1 MRFRWDVPLHPR
13 ARCRLCDRLASGEP
27 LQAVC
32 SSSGAMPTD
41 TTVRRWRDAHP
52 EFRLSYPRAR
62 EDAGDVWAERALTAA
77 MKADPV
83 TAAAAR
89 VKYDALRWYASKL
102 APKVYGD
109 KVQHANAAGDGDQ
122 VTKIVYGWAA
132 PPDAEAAE

>member
-1 MRFRWDVPLHPR
+1 MGRPSNYTPEL
-13 ARCRLCDRLASGEP
+13 AAEICDRLAAGEP
-27 LQAVC
+27 LQAIC
-32 SSSGAMPTD
+32 GSSD
-41 TTVRRWRDAHP
+41 TMLDPKTVRRWRDAHP
-52 EFRLSYPRAR
+52 EFRLSYARAR

-77 MKADPV
+77 MKADPQ

-132 PPDAEAAE
+132 PPDAEATE